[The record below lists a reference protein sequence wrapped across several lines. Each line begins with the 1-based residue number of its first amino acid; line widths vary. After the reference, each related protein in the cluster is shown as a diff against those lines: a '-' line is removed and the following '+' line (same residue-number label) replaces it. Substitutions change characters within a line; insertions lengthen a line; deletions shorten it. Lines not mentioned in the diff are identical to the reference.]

1 MDDQR
6 VLRRRRGPLQL
17 ALGGVLVVL
26 VLVVEVLIFQAYGNV
41 NRTTVIFSTRSYVA
55 GFLINALREAALL
68 NVKIEEL
75 PTTRDV
81 RAAQLRQALLRNHMR
96 QLQGSTPADR
106 RDHPGGRPR
115 PAPDRPGPGRSQGEP
130 DRACSAGR
138 TARMRPAIRRVSVR
152 VKQRYDAK
160 EQGFFGALSG
170 ALNDRQSSER
180 LLVGLSGLVLFVGLA
195 LALSLRQ
202 RVRRDFARA
211 TRPSPPRWRSAR
223 RPSGSW
229 GPARSASGRWS
240 RTPPT

>member
-1 MDDQR
+1 ML
-6 VLRRRRGPLQL
+6 V
-17 ALGGVLVVL
+17 ALIV
-26 VLVVEVLIFQAYGNV
+26 VVEALILQAYGNV

-55 GFLINALREAALL
+55 GFLVNAQREAALL

-81 RAAQLRQALLRNHMR
+81 RAVQLRQALLRNHLR
-96 QLQGSTPADR
+96 QLQGVDPDDRQIAETIQGVDRDLRLIDQALAEVKANPTEPAL
-106 RDHPGGRPR
+106 
-115 PAPDRPGPGRSQGEP
+115 
-130 DRACSAGR
+130 RAA
-138 TARMRPAIRRVSVR
+138 TTRMRPAIRRISVR
-152 VKQRYDAK
+152 VKQLYDAK

>member
-1 MDDQR
+1 M
-6 VLRRRRGPLQL
+6 
-17 ALGGVLVVL
+17 LVTLIV
-26 VLVVEVLIFQAYGNV
+26 VVEALILQAYGNV

-55 GFLINALREAALL
+55 GFLVNAQREAALL

-81 RAAQLRQALLRNHMR
+81 RAVQLRQALLRNHLR
-96 QLQGSTPADR
+96 QLQGVDPDDRQIAETIQGVDRDLRLIDQALAEVKANPTEPAL
-106 RDHPGGRPR
+106 
-115 PAPDRPGPGRSQGEP
+115 
-130 DRACSAGR
+130 RAA
-138 TARMRPAIRRVSVR
+138 TARMRPAIRRISVR
-152 VKQRYDAK
+152 VKQLYDAQ